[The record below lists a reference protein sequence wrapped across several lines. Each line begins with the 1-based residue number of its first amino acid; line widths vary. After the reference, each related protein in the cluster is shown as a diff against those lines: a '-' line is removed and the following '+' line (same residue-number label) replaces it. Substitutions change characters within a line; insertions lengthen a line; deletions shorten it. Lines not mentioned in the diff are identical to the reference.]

1 MYLLR
6 NHQVVPEALQHAVV
20 TIGNF
25 DGVHLGHQQLLTDLK
40 KRALELNKPSGVII
54 FEPQPQE
61 FFLKN
66 TIARLCTLR
75 QKYTLI
81 KQQGIDFMLVL
92 RFNSQLAQQSAEDF
106 IASVLI
112 KQLNISEIWIG
123 QDFRFGHQRAGDLSL
138 LKNQAKQYGFEVY
151 TVPDVKINNLR
162 VSSTQIRTLLAQGEL
177 HLAKQLLG
185 RFYSIEGKVIKGAA
199 RGRLL
204 SMRTANIK
212 PPFTIVPVQGIFVVR
227 VGWAQQEW
235 PGVGS
240 LGMRPVF
247 SGQDVLL
254 EVHIFNFAQDIYDK
268 RITVEL
274 LHKLRDEADFESV
287 ELLQQQ
293 MQDDLAAAQHYWKQ
307 HHDEL

>member
-1 MYLLR
+1 MHLIR
-6 NHQVVPEALQHAVV
+6 HQQDLPAQLHHAVV

-25 DGVHLGHQQLLTDLK
+25 DGVHLGHQQLLKDLK
-40 KRALELNKPSGVII
+40 KRALELNKPTGVII

-61 FFLKN
+61 FFSKN
-66 TIARLCTLR
+66 TLARLCTLR

-92 RFNSQLAQQSAEDF
+92 RFNTQLAEQSAADF
-106 IASVLI
+106 IAQVLI
-112 KQLNISEIWIG
+112 KQLNISEIWVG

-138 LKNQAKQYGFEVY
+138 LTHQAKHYDFNVHA
-151 TVPDVKINNLR
+151 VPDVKINDMR

-204 SMRTANIK
+204 GMRTANIK

-227 VGWAQQEW
+227 VGCAQQEW
-235 PGVGS
+235 PGVAS

-247 SGQDVLL
+247 SGQDLLL

-274 LHKLRDEADFESV
+274 LHKIRDETNFESI
-287 ELLQQQ
+287 ELLQKQ
-293 MQDDLAAAQHYWKQ
+293 MQQDLTTAQQYWKQ
-307 HHDEL
+307 HYDEL